1 MGVVLLMGF
10 GALIMGLALKSK
22 DLATNTEVS
31 AQKGLELNPSQ
42 LTKIIIPNGSLIK
55 NVTSNTTQI
64 TMHINN
70 QRGREEILIFETKSG
85 KLIGRYLI
93 EEDR

>member
-31 AQKGLELNPSQ
+31 TQKGLELNPSQ
-42 LTKIIIPNGSLIK
+42 LTKIIIPNGFRIK

-70 QRGREEILIFETKSG
+70 QHGREEILIFETKSG